1 MKIMVLGGVGWIGST
16 LTKILAEHPE
26 VDEVVIGDIDEAKSR
41 QLIDEIGTGRV
52 SYRKIDVYD
61 HQGLVEAMKGM
72 DAVANAFWYEFALRV
87 TKAAIEAKV
96 PLTDLGGMPEL
107 TKQQLEYDRQAKEA
121 GIINIIGCGETP
133 GISNVLA
140 RWGADRMDTIDAI
153 HVRDGEWGKNSLEW
167 LQYSVRT
174 SMDEMTEPSIIYKDG
189 DYVELPPRS
198 GREMYTFP
206 DPIGEQECYTVPF
219 EEAVTFPKYLGK
231 PVNLV
236 EMKVTVSQF
245 LMDNFD
251 VLEKFGITKVEP
263 VTTRA
268 GVTVPPVDVLIACVL
283 QMEIPPRQDKTYS
296 CIAIEM
302 VGTAGGE
309 KVQRSLYGMMY
320 DWYGKEGKWKVDAE
334 GYKTALPCALSAV
347 MLAKGDVKHTGV
359 LPPEACLD
367 PVPFLEELGKWGL
380 QVGDSVKKI

>member
-16 LTKILAEHPE
+16 LTKILGEHPE
-26 VDEVVIGDIDEAKSR
+26 VDEVVIGDVDEAKSKK
-41 QLIDEIGTGRV
+41 LIEEIGTGKV
-52 SYRKIDVYD
+52 SYRKVDVYD
-61 HQGLVEAMKGM
+61 HESLVKAMKGM
-72 DAVANAFWYEFALRV
+72 DSVANALWYEFAVRV
-87 TKAAIEAKV
+87 TKAAIDARI

-107 TKQQLEYDRQAKEA
+107 TKQQLNYDEQAKKA
-121 GIINIIGCGETP
+121 GILNIIGCGETP

-140 RWGADRMDTIDAI
+140 RWGADRMESIDSI
-153 HVRDGEWGKNSLEW
+153 HIRDGEWGKDSLEW

-189 DYVELPPRS
+189 EYVELPPRS
-198 GREMYTFP
+198 GRELYTFP
-206 DPIGEQECYTVPF
+206 DPIGEQECFTVPF

-236 EMKVTVSQF
+236 EMKVTVSKL

-251 VLEKFGITKVEP
+251 ILEQFGVTSPEP

-268 GVTVPPVDVLIACVL
+268 GVTVPPVDVLIACIL
-283 QMEIPPRQDKTYS
+283 KMKIPPRKERTHS

-302 VGTAGGE
+302 KGSLNGE
-309 KVQRSLYGMMY
+309 KIQRSVYGLMQ
-320 DWYGKEGKWKVDAE
+320 DWKGKEGKWKVDAE

-347 MLAKGDVKHTGV
+347 MLAKGEIAHKGV

-367 PVPFLEELGKWGL
+367 PVPFLEDLKKWGL
-380 QVGDSVKKI
+380 MVGDSVKKI